1 MAFTTVEGEI
11 TRVFHEGK
19 GARLKETF
27 TKRDGLEG
35 SKEWTLWFKDPH
47 GLVEGDRGTFR
58 GSHSDEVDEWQG
70 REGDTRHSVKRALN
84 GTTPVGDRTVTDE
97 AQGAQKADQG
107 EPWAMNA
114 PDASTD
120 VWATAPLG
128 QDDNPWP
135 ATESTP
141 F

>member
-27 TKRDGLEG
+27 TKRDNSEG
-35 SKEWTLWFKDPH
+35 SKEWTLWFKEPH
-47 GLVEGDRGTFR
+47 GLSEGDRGTFR

-84 GTTPVGDRTVTDE
+84 GTTPVGDR
-97 AQGAQKADQG
+97 AASGGAQAAQNAPVE
-107 EPWAMNA
+107 EPWATSAPAASGDVWNA
-114 PDASTD
+114 PTTFDS
-120 VWATAPLG
+120 
-128 QDDNPWP
+128 
-135 ATESTP
+135 ETP